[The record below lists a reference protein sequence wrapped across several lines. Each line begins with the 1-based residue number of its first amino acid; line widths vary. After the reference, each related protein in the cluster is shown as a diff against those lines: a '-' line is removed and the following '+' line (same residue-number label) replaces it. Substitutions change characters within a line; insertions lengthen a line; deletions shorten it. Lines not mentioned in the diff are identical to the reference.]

1 MSGYNNGE
9 IGKEEAEK
17 ELSARFG
24 NAADIKRRN
33 NGFRYKDF

>member
-1 MSGYNNGE
+1 MSGYNNGK

-24 NAADIKRRN
+24 NAADIK
-33 NGFRYKDF
+33 KEK